1 MIALK
6 QHLYVPEH
14 ERSGVIGWVNGTLI
28 FSLFAIV
35 VWISAKIYLA
45 DNSDWLRSV
54 VFGIFTLVNSLRILA
69 YIPQMLTAAK
79 DVNGATGISYATWT
93 LFLVSHLTTI
103 AYAIVCLEDSI
114 MSLIF
119 LGNALACLAVIAIT
133 FVKRRQYAASLMQ
146 RV

>member
-6 QHLYVPEH
+6 QHLYAHEP
-14 ERSGVIGWVNGTLI
+14 ERSGVTGWVNGTLI
-28 FSLFAIV
+28 FSIFAIV

-119 LGNALACLAVIAIT
+119 LGNAGMSDSQ
-133 FVKRRQYAASLMQ
+133 KSASCS
-146 RV
+146 R